1 MKSTVFRYLTFAAG
15 IALMCACD
23 TRDIQIEG
31 NTGVT
36 LTVLAP
42 GAGMEIS
49 NTKAATQDGVDD
61 LNENTIN
68 SVYYFLYQMRD
79 MQTYATDAPKVHGF
93 YTSLDFKDSK
103 TWTIPVST
111 STIVNELFP
120 DGTRKCNAFVVANP
134 PASLVS
140 MLEKGEAS
148 ITELRAALIETSLI
162 GRQDNFT
169 MVFDDEVELDSRN
182 LPDAMSIVADMR
194 RLAAKITVN
203 LEVNESF
210 FETETNFTWTPEVE
224 SAKLEF
230 SHAMNKTNL
239 AADFAAAAKARAIGD
254 DNYFDVPAI
263 DVDESS
269 VRKEDGIY
277 KASFELPVYSYPMDW
292 DFTDKYEP
300 SILIELP
307 WKRQLESGYKYATC
321 YYRMFLNMKKI
332 ASNSWYNITVQLSVL
347 GSFSKVDPTVKYL
360 YEEYQVLPWTN
371 AFSTNNNVDAN
382 IRDARYLVVNEKDI
396 ILKDVEAKD
405 VPFSSSHTVKVK
417 SATYSHKRYDSK
429 TEKFVTDTGLD
440 CKNWFTVNGSVLEFR
455 HELRNDIYDY
465 VKGIDTTPYTITV
478 VLQHDDQPATSD
490 KFIETITITQYPA
503 ITVTEEE
510 NMATVT
516 HNGLS
521 SSTDFTGK
529 GTRGDAYVNGQ
540 FRYLVQGSNI
550 SDTNDTYPDYRYV
563 GSDANS
569 RVSYNTIRGDQPQRG
584 NAPYM
589 YVVETQSVPV
599 GSRYII
605 TDPRN
610 INMENQFQIPY
621 SATTTGAIISDKG
634 PGESVDI
641 LNFSITYATVG
652 KAGYKE
658 NVNEVGSAT
667 DAALTEGP
675 TRKLKYYYSTQTT
688 KEAEN
693 YIAPKFRIASPY
705 SGPGTSGV
713 PGCEYINMLRRCA
726 TYQEAGLPA
735 GRWRLPTMSEIIY
748 VFELQKQNALPAI
761 FSSQSSG
768 YWCSTG
774 ALQIKDT
781 NGSADYTLITNKFS
795 DGEYSV
801 RCVYDE
807 WYWEN
812 TDNYVTN
819 TTYQTTNGR
828 LPESLWGKFVWG
840 DMPRK

>member
-68 SVYYFLYQMRD
+68 SVYYFLYQMHD

-120 DGTRKCNAFVVANP
+120 DGTRKCDAFVVANP

-169 MVFDDEVELDSRN
+169 MVFDDEVELASRN
-182 LPDAMSIVADMR
+182 LPDAMNIVAGMR

-203 LEVNESF
+203 LEVEESYL
-210 FETETNFTWTPEVE
+210 ETETNFTWTPEVE

-417 SATYSHKRYDSK
+417 SATYSHKRYDSSSK
-429 TEKFVTDTGLD
+429 IFVTDKGLD
-440 CKNWFTVNGSVLEFR
+440 CKDWFSVNGSVLEFR

-465 VKGIDTTPYTITV
+465 DNGVDTTPYAITV

-503 ITVTEEE
+503 ITITEEE
-510 NMATVT
+510 NKATVKY
-516 HNGLS
+516 NGKTAA
-521 SSTDFTGK
+521 TDYTGLH
-529 GTRGDAYVNGQ
+529 TRGDAYVNGQ
-540 FRYLVQGSNI
+540 FRYLVQGADGTS
-550 SDTNDTYPDYRYV
+550 SGDGYRYL
-563 GSDANS
+563 GGTASDVADYTS
-569 RVSYNTIRGDQPQRG
+569 IRGDQPQDG
-584 NAPYM
+584 KDPFM

-621 SATTTGAIISDKG
+621 SATTTGAVISGKG
-634 PGESVDI
+634 PGESAYI
-641 LNFSITYATVG
+641 LNFDKTYETEGWVG
-652 KAGYKE
+652 YREDDSEK
-658 NVNEVGSAT
+658 GSAT
-667 DAALTEGP
+667 DVALMDSP
-675 TRKLKYYYSTQTT
+675 KRKLKYYYSTQTT

-693 YIAPKFRIASPY
+693 YIAPKFRIASQY
-705 SGPGTSGV
+705 SGPGTSGISENRYV
-713 PGCEYINMLRRCA
+713 NMLRRCA

-735 GRWRLPTMSEIIY
+735 GRWRLPTMAEIIY

-761 FSSQSSG
+761 FNSSSAG

-774 ALQIKDT
+774 ALKIRENASIT
-781 NGSADYTLITNKFS
+781 DYTLITNDFS
-795 DGEYSV
+795 TGYSV